1 MQKNFQGFANATLE
15 NLQAMTEFLIREYNF
30 TKVEIKAL
38 MQESFSG
45 FTYATPE
52 SLRIVIEFL
61 INEYS
66 FTKVEVKTLIQKN
79 FYDFTNAKQEN
90 LWAVSEFLI
99 KGIIKIDGQNQVAFD
114 WEGKNFTKAEVKELM
129 QKSLRGF
136 ARITLENLGAVSEFL
151 IREYSFTKTGLKA
164 LMQESFS
171 GFASA
176 TPEGLRAVVEF
187 LINEYN
193 FTKTEVKTLMQES
206 FSGFVRTTSERLQ
219 AITGFLIKGT
229 IKINGQNQALF
240 DWERE
245 NFTKVEV
252 KKLIQKSLGGFT
264 NATPKGLL
272 VVAEFLIREYGF
284 TKIEMKALMQES
296 FSGFARATP
305 ESLLA
310 VSEFLIKGAIKI
322 NGQNQVVFDWKGENF
337 TKVEVKELMQKGFR
351 GFYTCHTRESYGC
364 VRIFNQGI

>member
-1 MQKNFQGFANATLE
+1 MPLQRVLWAVSDFLINEYSFTKVEVKELMQKNFQGFANATLE

-66 FTKVEVKTLIQKN
+66 FTKVEVKTL
-79 FYDFTNAKQEN
+79 
-90 LWAVSEFLI
+90 
-99 KGIIKIDGQNQVAFD
+99 
-114 WEGKNFTKAEVKELM
+114 
-129 QKSLRGF
+129 
-136 ARITLENLGAVSEFL
+136 
-151 IREYSFTKTGLKA
+151 
-164 LMQESFS
+164 
-171 GFASA
+171 
-176 TPEGLRAVVEF
+176 
-187 LINEYN
+187 
-193 FTKTEVKTLMQES
+193 MQES

-252 KKLIQKSLGGFT
+252 KKLIQKSLWGFT
-264 NATPKGLL
+264 NATPKG
-272 VVAEFLIREYGF
+272 
-284 TKIEMKALMQES
+284 
-296 FSGFARATP
+296 
-305 ESLLA
+305 SL
-310 VSEFLIKGAIKI
+310 
-322 NGQNQVVFDWKGENF
+322 
-337 TKVEVKELMQKGFR
+337 
-351 GFYTCHTRESYGC
+351 GC
-364 VRIFNQGI
+364 RRVFNQRIWLHKS